1 MFTNNTLFKNNK
13 NTEFIKHFVTS
24 LRGRTIKFIS
34 LNLNKPDK
42 TTQLV
47 LYSTLTYR
55 DNTNWY
61 IVSKYYSVFSLSY
74 SFQQVSIIW
83 KADTLKIKILF

>member
-42 TTQLV
+42 LH
-47 LYSTLTYR
+47 
-55 DNTNWY
+55 N
-61 IVSKYYSVFSLSY
+61 
-74 SFQQVSIIW
+74 
-83 KADTLKIKILF
+83 LFFVQH